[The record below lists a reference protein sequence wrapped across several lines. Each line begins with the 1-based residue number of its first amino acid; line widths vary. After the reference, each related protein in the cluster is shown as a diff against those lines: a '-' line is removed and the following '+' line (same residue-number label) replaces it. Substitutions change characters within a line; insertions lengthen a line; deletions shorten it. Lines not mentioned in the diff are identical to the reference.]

1 MLLPE
6 DTPRRMGRR
15 GAMAAGLAAVAALPV
30 TLAAPHPARAQSA
43 AGAGRTFVLIHGAW
57 HGGWCWKPVRERLEA
72 LGHRVL
78 TPSLTGL
85 ADRSHLMSR
94 DIVLQTHIDDIVNL
108 YRWEDLS
115 DVTLVAHSYG
125 GWPVSGAL
133 DAVQDRTAAVVFVDA
148 FVPETG
154 QAGRDL
160 TSPRIRQI
168 LDESLAKGE
177 AARPAPDAAVFK
189 LARAEDAE
197 WVNARMTPQP
207 NGVAVTP
214 ITLTGGREAVARKVY
229 VRGTLYPNDSF
240 DRYAAAAE
248 TGPGWTA
255 ARLDCGHH
263 VMLDQPDA
271 LTEIILSA

>member
-1 MLLPE
+1 MQSPE
-6 DTPRRMGRR
+6 DAPRNPGRR
-15 GAMAAGLAAVAALPV
+15 TAIVTGLAAAALP
-30 TLAAPHPARAQSA
+30 LAISA
-43 AGAGRTFVLIHGAW
+43 AAVAQTAPASAGGQRTFVLIHGAW

-78 TPSLTGL
+78 APSLTGL
-85 ADRSHLMSR
+85 ADRSHLISS

-108 YRWEDLS
+108 YKWEDLS

-133 DAVQDRTAAVVFVDA
+133 DAVHDRTAAVVFVDA
-148 FVPETG
+148 FVPESG

-168 LDESLAKGE
+168 LDESLARGE

-189 LARAEDAE
+189 LARAEDLE

-207 NGVAVTP
+207 NGVAVAP
-214 ITLTGGREAVARKVY
+214 VTLTGGRDAVARKVY
-229 VRGTLYPNDSF
+229 VRGGQYPNEAF
-240 DRYAAAAE
+240 DRYLAAAQADA
-248 TGPGWTA
+248 GWTGTL
-255 ARLDCGHH
+255 LDCGHH
-263 VMLDQPDA
+263 VMLDLPDE
-271 LTEIILSA
+271 LTQIILSA